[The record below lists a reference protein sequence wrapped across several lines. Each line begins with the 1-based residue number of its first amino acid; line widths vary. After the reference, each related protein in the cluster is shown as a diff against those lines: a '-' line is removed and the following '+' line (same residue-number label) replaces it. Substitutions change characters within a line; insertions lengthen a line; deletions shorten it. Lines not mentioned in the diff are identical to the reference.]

1 MPKSCSRPGC
11 AGRAVARL
19 SYAYALSRVEVN
31 GIGGELEPGDI
42 LLCQTHLDRLTLPKG
57 WTLVANELPQA
68 VPLLPTDMETLAAKI
83 RRVGGIGDG
92 VESGVRPDS
101 DGTEFTLSNRANLVT
116 LTARAHLRVVAD
128 ATRYNGH
135 AG

>member
-1 MPKSCSRPGC
+1 VPKTCSRPGC

-19 SYAYALSRVEVN
+19 SYAYALSQVEVN
-31 GIGGELEPGDI
+31 SIVGELVPGDI

-57 WTLVANELPQA
+57 WTLVANELPEPF
-68 VPLLPTDMETLAAKI
+68 PLLSTDMEALAAKI
-83 RRVGGIGDG
+83 RRVGGIGD
-92 VESGVRPDS
+92 VESGMRPDS

-128 ATRYNGH
+128 ATRYSGR